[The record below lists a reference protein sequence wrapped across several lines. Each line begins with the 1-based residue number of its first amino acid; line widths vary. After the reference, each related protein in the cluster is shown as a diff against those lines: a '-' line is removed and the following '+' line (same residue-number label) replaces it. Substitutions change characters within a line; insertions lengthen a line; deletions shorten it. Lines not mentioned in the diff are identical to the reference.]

1 MEKKKKKK
9 SCWEKVRKRHK
20 TLENK
25 NRKFPIFLKSPTSP
39 LSSSSSSFILALVV
53 EPFFRKRGGRSTQM
67 EKRRWKQRKKSVRY
81 KIVTRIRP
89 L

>member
-1 MEKKKKKK
+1 LLSRDGKEEEKK

-39 LSSSSSSFILALVV
+39 LSSSSSFIFALVV
-53 EPFFRKRGGRSTQM
+53 EPFFRKRGGGREIDPDGKKKMEAKKKKRS
-67 EKRRWKQRKKSVRY
+67 V
-81 KIVTRIRP
+81 
-89 L
+89 

>member
-53 EPFFRKRGGRSTQM
+53 EPFFRKRGGGRSTQM
-67 EKRRWKQRKKSVRY
+67 EKRRSKEKKAFGI
-81 KIVTRIRP
+81 K

>member
-39 LSSSSSSFILALVV
+39 LSSSSSFIFALVV
-53 EPFFRKRGGRSTQM
+53 EPFFRKRRGEIDPDGKKKMEAKKKKRS
-67 EKRRWKQRKKSVRY
+67 V
-81 KIVTRIRP
+81 
-89 L
+89 